1 MTEVKHLYEVPI
13 FSDSVV
19 NHNRTMLQFTHA
31 GPFSNG
37 ATHAG
42 KPREQFHMVEQS
54 VAKTRGSLAVVFGNV
69 PDDRGEIV

>member
-19 NHNRTMLQFTHA
+19 NHDRAMLQFTYA
-31 GPFSNG
+31 GPLSNR
-37 ATHAG
+37 AAHAR

-69 PDDRGEIV
+69 PDDRGEVV